1 MIYEDEIEKRS
12 ADAAAA
18 KEKAEAAA
26 AAADNGAATSGSG
39 DENGGSSLS
48 SLEVRSIP
56 ALAKHFTLSAL
67 DENIFNQAVND
78 VIPELAFFVGDM
90 RTLDGHEHND
100 QIAEK
105 ITYTF
110 QGLWRCM
117 ACNSSTLD
125 DDKFIVDDNKMPLDH
140 NDDAFAELKR
150 FICKV
155 KVSF

>member
-67 DENIFNQAVND
+67 DENIFNHRSMTLYLSLHSSLETCERLTVMSITTKLLRKSRILFKDSGGVWHA
-78 VIPELAFFVGDM
+78 IPPRL
-90 RTLDGHEHND
+90 T
-100 QIAEK
+100 
-105 ITYTF
+105 TT
-110 QGLWRCM
+110 
-117 ACNSSTLD
+117 NSSWMTI
-125 DDKFIVDDNKMPLDH
+125 KCRSIIMMMPLP
-140 NDDAFAELKR
+140 N
-150 FICKV
+150 
-155 KVSF
+155 